1 MLRKLRF
8 VGWAG
13 FGVTIIG
20 GCSAPP
26 EPSGVDSV
34 EQSLCTPGG
43 PDDTVCDG
51 VDTDCDGLV
60 DEDCTGPNIT
70 VVMTPRALTNR
81 DAFFT
86 MPWPSDHRRNT
97 NGSLILDGFP
107 LGGNLLHL
115 GQTAVESAAP
125 RTFGFGTNS
134 AIYFKLNGDLVP
146 SALPTPSASTAPNSP
161 VMLVNLSEP
170 AERIPLVLNYRSTTG
185 TGRTDHLLTVLPFPG
200 FSLKPNRKYA
210 AILFDNLP
218 GSRGRLVRPQLL
230 QTLETTLTKPA
241 SSPLSDE
248 QYRVLREDLL
258 AVENFLAALPQP
270 RPRERIVGFAA
281 FTTQNVVADFVAPFL
296 GVAFMSDDQL
306 LTHVKGL
313 TPIKSC
319 GACNPSGL
327 CPPAELDATVEVPLI
342 QTPVTLDIKATYLQ
356 CINPFRQAACVES
369 LGGDIPANQGLPP
382 AESLCSETVT
392 GRCWQT
398 VTARILVPCLQ
409 NQPAAGWPILVRAG
423 GSGAPYYNV
432 TDVTEWFAKRRVPD
446 GTSAGRAAPL
456 PFNHVAVS
464 ITPYLT
470 ADRTDFALLGKVQT
484 LIDRYFLSSL
494 INDDTLIGLLNY
506 FVLNPVYARNNQ
518 FQGALEQA
526 YLQKLLG
533 ALAKVA
539 AAQNPVFTPDKI
551 GLPVTSTPFKT
562 NRSVT
567 TISGH
572 SQGAGVAPIAALAF
586 KNLHINSGAG
596 LAYETAVHR
605 GDARQFISALYGI
618 LNGDLDRYHPG
629 AHLLQTGMETSDIV
643 NYASG
648 LSIDNV
654 FVTAGDGDGCTVR
667 ESSIAFAMALERAHK
682 IRTGDTSALF
692 ADQSVLERLKDS
704 LAVLGDPF
712 LPLPASGNL
721 STGKT
726 GVFLFL
732 PGLHDMRGTS
742 GPAAAFLSDI
752 GKGVVPTIP
761 APPYLRTS
769 FDDVAFNCIGG
780 RAESEG
786 E

>member
-1 MLRKLRF
+1 MLRTLRF

-26 EPSGVDSV
+26 GPSAGSV
-34 EQSLCTPGG
+34 EQALCTPGG

-70 VVMTPRALTNR
+70 VVMTPRANTNR

-107 LGGNLLHL
+107 LGLNSLHL
-115 GQTAVESAAP
+115 AQTAVESAAP

-134 AIYFKLNGDLVP
+134 AIYFKLSGDLVP
-146 SALPTPSASTAPNSP
+146 SALPTPSASTAPDSP
-161 VMLVNLSEP
+161 VMLVNLSDP
-170 AERIPLVLNYRSTTG
+170 AERIPLVLNYRSPTG

-200 FSLKPNRKYA
+200 FSLKPNAKYA
-210 AILFDNLP
+210 AVLFDNLP
-218 GSRGRLVRPQLL
+218 GSRGRLVRAPLL
-230 QTLETTLTKPA
+230 QTLETSSTRPLL
-241 SSPLSDE
+241 SPLSDD
-248 QYRVLREDLL
+248 QYRRLREDLL
-258 AVENFLAALPQP
+258 AVESYLAALPQP
-270 RPRERIVGFAA
+270 RARERIVGFAA
-281 FTTQNVVADFVAPFL
+281 FTTQNVVADFAAPFL

-313 TPIKSC
+313 TAIKSC

-356 CINPFRQAACVES
+356 CVNPFRTAACVAS
-369 LGGDIPANQGLPP
+369 SGGDIPASQGLPP
-382 AESLCSETVT
+382 PESVCSSSVT

-423 GSGAPYYNV
+423 GSGAPYDNV
-432 TDVTEWFAKRRVPD
+432 TDVVEWFAQRRVAD

-470 ADRTDFALLGKVQT
+470 GDRTDFALLQKVQT
-484 LIDRYFLSSL
+484 LITQYNLSSL
-494 INDDTLIGLLNY
+494 VNEDTLLGLLNY

-518 FQGALEQA
+518 FQGALEQL

-539 AAQNPVFTPDKI
+539 AAQSPVFTPDKI
-551 GLPVTSTPFKT
+551 GLLATSTPFKT

-605 GDARQFISALYGI
+605 GDARQFINAIYGI
-618 LNGDLDRYHPG
+618 LNGDFDRYHPG

-643 NYASG
+643 NYASAI
-648 LSIDNV
+648 SIDNV

-667 ESSIAFAMALERAHK
+667 ESAIAFAMALERARK
-682 IRTGDTSALF
+682 IRTGDTAASF
-692 ADQSVLERLKDS
+692 ADQSVLERLRDS
-704 LAVLGDPF
+704 LDVLGDPF

-742 GPAAAFLSDI
+742 GPAAAFISDI

-769 FDDVAFNCIGG
+769 LDDNPFSCIGG
-780 RAESEG
+780 RAESPVE
-786 E
+786 